1 MKSPVA
7 NYSAIDATAS
17 SLIALISIKLY
28 NLPPTKAVK
37 NEKKNKQT
45 NNKSITLPDC
55 QLPE

>member
-37 NEKKNKQT
+37 MKKQKHHT
-45 NNKSITLPDC
+45 TGLSVTSMMGVYP
-55 QLPE
+55 P